1 MSNVFKKTDKYER
14 QTPFSATTFQ
24 IISLIAHYCRER
36 HSPQTAEIVTESRR
50 RVAAADGATDSDIDT
65 DTKAGYGGGMLS
77 KCGASKVCTYSDG
90 RGQARAPSS
99 LALLFRGEGRAY
111 GSAESRCSRR

>member
-1 MSNVFKKTDKYER
+1 MSNVFKKTYKYER

-36 HSPQTAEIVTESRR
+36 HSAQTAEIVTESRR

-65 DTKAGYGGGMLS
+65 DTKAGNGGGMLS

-90 RGQARAPSS
+90 RGRARSPSS
-99 LALLFRGEGRAY
+99 LALLF
-111 GSAESRCSRR
+111 